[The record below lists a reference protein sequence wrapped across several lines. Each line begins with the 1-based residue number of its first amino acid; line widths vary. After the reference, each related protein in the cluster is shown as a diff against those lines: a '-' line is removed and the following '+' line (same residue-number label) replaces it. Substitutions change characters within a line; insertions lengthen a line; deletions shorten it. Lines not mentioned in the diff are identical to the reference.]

1 MNHMNVFSNITAV
14 NSVITLQSQLY
25 NYSCYKGSSG
35 ICTLGGEECFLPAA
49 DFRSV
54 LVEESGGAV
63 TLLLQLLC
71 KSADAQSAV
80 KAAAGNKAATSSQH
94 LFVCPRLNHR
104 GALMRLGRFSSLLC
118 VRT

>member
-1 MNHMNVFSNITAV
+1 MNVFSNITAV
-14 NSVITLQSQLY
+14 NSVITLQSQLH

-80 KAAAGNKAATSSQH
+80 KAAAGNKAATSSH